1 MATIGVP
8 GESGV
13 VQGIGDALV
22 FSNVGDKTDFFLIKH
37 VITAVEHLGA
47 LVRRFQ
53 EIAQRWHGAVME
65 VRRPRPDA
73 VEWVI
78 RITISFTKVCEAV
91 ARIRIEGVLIH
102 RKSIRVGEPTMRV
115 GADVFKPYDMPNLG
129 ALRSALDV
137 SVAECM
143 ISMA

>member
-1 MATIGVP
+1 MATIGVA

-22 FSNVGDKTDFFLIKH
+22 LSDVGDKTDFFLIKH
-37 VITAVEHLGA
+37 IITAVEHLGS
-47 LVRRFQ
+47 LVRRLQ

-65 VRRPRPDA
+65 VGRPCPDA

-78 RITISFTKVCEAV
+78 RIALSLTKVREAV

-102 RKSIRVGEPTMRV
+102 RESIRVREPTVRV
-115 GADVFKPYDMPNLG
+115 GTDVFEPYNMPNLG
-129 ALRSALDV
+129 ALRSALDM